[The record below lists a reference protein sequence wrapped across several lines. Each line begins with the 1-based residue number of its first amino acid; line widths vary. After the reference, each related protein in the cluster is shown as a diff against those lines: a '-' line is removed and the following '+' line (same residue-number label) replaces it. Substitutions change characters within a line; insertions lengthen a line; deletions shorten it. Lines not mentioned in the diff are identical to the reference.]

1 MGLLR
6 LFRPQKHVLGLLVV
20 PFLALALAGP
30 ADAETKT
37 KPQNPSTVGAPN
49 APAKSATPAAKLNL
63 DTGIAQPA
71 TGQGAPTAPAQAA
84 PKPDTTT
91 AQPAP
96 EQIKPKAEPE
106 PADAAA
112 HAAAS
117 ADIQPGSKILVN
129 IDKSTQEMTVFVDGM
144 ERYSWKV
151 STGRGQYDTPTGT
164 FTPTSMNEI
173 WYSKQW
179 DNSPM
184 PHAIF
189 FMKDGHAI
197 HGTHEVKNL
206 GKPASHGCVRLAP
219 ENAATLYAMVEK
231 TGMENTQVVLSGEA
245 PGAEPKV
252 ASPGPNYQYQYQYP
266 YQRRGQPVP
275 PWFNPGAQAEAQQDY
290 QQQQQPRRRGLF
302 GRWFQQNQGYYAPPP
317 PRYYQRGY

>member
-1 MGLLR
+1 MGPIS
-6 LFRPQKHVLGLLVV
+6 LFRPQKYILGLLVV

-30 ADAETKT
+30 AGAETKT
-37 KPQNPSTVGAPN
+37 KPQNPSTVGAPSG
-49 APAKSATPAAKLNL
+49 PAKSATPAAKLNL
-63 DTGIAQPA
+63 DTGVAQPA
-71 TGQGAPTAPAQAA
+71 TGQGAAKPAI
-84 PKPDTTT
+84 TT
-91 AQPAP
+91 ALPAA
-96 EQIKPKAEPE
+96 EQVKPKAEPE

-129 IDKSTQEMTVFVDGM
+129 IDKSTQEMTVFVDGL

-189 FMKDGHAI
+189 FMTDGHAI

-252 ASPGPNYQYQYQYP
+252 ASPAPNYQYQYQYP

-275 PWFNPGAQAEAQQDY
+275 PWFNPGQEAQVQPD
-290 QQQQQPRRRGLF
+290 QQPQRRRGLF
-302 GRWFQQNQGYYAPPP
+302 GRRWFQQDQGAYAPPAP
-317 PRYYQRGY
+317 PRYYQRGYGY